1 MIKLFVA
8 DDHPLFLKGL
18 IDTLKDESDFSL
30 LGSAHDGKTALDQ
43 IQLLL
48 PDIAVLDMDM
58 PQMNGVEVAKVL
70 LRQNPSIKVMILS
83 MHKEPDIVKAS
94 MALGI
99 HGYIFKDDTVSDL
112 VNGIKVIINGGHFT
126 SSITENKSTRV
137 YFDDGENLLTSLT
150 KMERTI
156 LDNIAAQLSSK
167 DIADKLY
174 ISPKTVENHRSNISR
189 KLKLKGNNSLL
200 KFALNSKEQYC

>member
-126 SSITENKSTRV
+126 SSITENKSTRI
-137 YFDDGENLLTSLT
+137 YFDDVENLLTSLT

-156 LDNIAAQLSSK
+156 LDNIATQLSSK

>member
-18 IDTLKDESDFSL
+18 IDTLKDEPDFVL
-30 LGSAHDGKTALDQ
+30 LGAAHDGKTALDQ

-83 MHKEPDIVKAS
+83 MHKATDIVKAS

-112 VNGIKVIINGGHFT
+112 VNGIKIIINGGIFT
-126 SSITENKSTRV
+126 SSINENKSSRV
-137 YFDDGENLLTSLT
+137 YHDDAENLLSTLT

-156 LDNIAAQLSSK
+156 LDNIALQLSSK

-174 ISPKTVENHRSNISR
+174 ISPKTVENHRSNISK

-200 KFALNSKEQYC
+200 KFALNSKEQFI

>member
-1 MIKLFVA
+1 
-8 DDHPLFLKGL
+8 
-18 IDTLKDESDFSL
+18 
-30 LGSAHDGKTALDQ
+30 LDQ

-48 PDIAVLDMDM
+48 PDIAILDMDM

-70 LRQNPSIKVMILS
+70 LKQNTSIKVLILS
-83 MHKEPDIVKAS
+83 MHKESDIVKAS

-112 VNGIKVIINGGHFT
+112 VNGIKAIISGGYFT
-126 SSITENKSTRV
+126 SSITENKSSRI
-137 YFDDGENLLTSLT
+137 YFDDAENLLSSLT
-150 KMERTI
+150 KMERTV
-156 LDNIAAQLSSK
+156 LDNIATQLSSK

-174 ISPKTVENHRSNISR
+174 ISPKTVENHRSNISK

-200 KFALNSKEQYC
+200 KFALNSKEQFC